1 MAFTTFTFDCPK
13 ILKSNIHCEDDLEY
27 TTSTVNKPSSRS
39 RQTTSLG
46 APRPPGTPNGPAA
59 IIDWAQDTFEVAGR
73 TRRIDELCAKRGT
86 FSSTRYWNWF
96 TAEEYRVKYEG
107 EIAHTW
113 TVYAYD
119 GTVLAML
126 TTHIHHF
133 FHDDSLPLLRIS
145 PSVTDDSELQF
156 ILLILL
162 YSETKRRDR
171 SLKKRMVANFI
182 KRSC

>member
-1 MAFTTFTFDCPK
+1 MSFAIFTFDCPK

-39 RQTTSLG
+39 RQTTSLL

-59 IIDWAQDTFEVAGR
+59 IIDWAQGTFEVAGR

-86 FSSTRYWNWF
+86 FSSSRYWTWL
-96 TAEEYRVKYEG
+96 TAEEYRVKYEA
-107 EIAHTW
+107 ETAHTW

-119 GTVLAML
+119 GTVLATL
-126 TTHIHHF
+126 TTRIHYF
-133 FHDDSLPLLRIS
+133 FHDDSLPLLEIS
-145 PSVTDDSELQF
+145 PSVTDDRELQF
-156 ILLILL
+156 IILILL

-171 SLKKRMVANFI
+171 SLKKRIGANFA
-182 KRSC
+182 KRRC